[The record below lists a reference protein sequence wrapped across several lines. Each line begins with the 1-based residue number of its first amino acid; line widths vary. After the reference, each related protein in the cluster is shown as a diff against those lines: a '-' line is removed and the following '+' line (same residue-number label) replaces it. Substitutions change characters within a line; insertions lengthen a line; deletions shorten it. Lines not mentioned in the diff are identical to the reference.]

1 MKLDAADAAA
11 PPVAAVP
18 RLLQGL
24 GLSTDQ
30 IVDVRRYMTERF
42 VCGRLL
48 RPVPWLIALLMPTP
62 AIYLWAF
69 GDIPPGFRSL
79 IQVAFFWITGLTAA
93 ATLIATLVGIVL
105 VSALNRELFRKL
117 SPSERVRNHLL
128 NVGRYATFSAML
140 GERAAAALFLRRD
153 GNPS

>member
-1 MKLDAADAAA
+1 MQPETTDAID

-24 GLSTDQ
+24 GLSTDHL
-30 IVDVRRYMTERF
+30 VDVRRYMTERF
-42 VCGRLL
+42 VFGRLL
-48 RPVPWLIALLMPTP
+48 RPVPWLIAALVPAP

-79 IQVAFFWITGLTAA
+79 IRVAFFWITGLTSA
-93 ATLIATLVGIVL
+93 ATLIATLVAMVL

-128 NVGRYATFSAML
+128 TVGRYATFSAML